1 LPGKVFMVGNE
12 AKPTTQ
18 DIEEELNRIL
28 SSKVFAAAQR
38 SQDFLRY
45 VVERSL
51 KDESPPLK
59 EFAIATDVF
68 GRGDDYDPAID
79 ATVRVEAGRLR
90 GRLREYY
97 DVEGKDDPVC
107 VEIPKGG
114 YCPVFTIRRSKPG
127 STIEAPLMVE
137 RETILGRQTDFR
149 WGRWAVV
156 AVVLL
161 GLAAVGAWRWRE
173 DGRKAKSDPEG
184 GRQIALAVLPFTN
197 GTGDKANDYLA
208 DGLTGNLIRQLSE
221 IPVLKV
227 MARAAV
233 YGIRSNTGDAMT
245 MGRSLHVNGV
255 MTGVM
260 HEEDGK
266 LVVDTE
272 LTNVTDGSIIES
284 HRYLPEGGDLRP
296 VQASIVQDV
305 IHGLKIELDARQSAH
320 VLRPVSSSIEA
331 YQEML
336 RGESAARGNS
346 PMAIHDAIGHFE
358 RAVKL
363 DPKFAIAWSDLAQA
377 HLLLGIYFED
387 PRQHMPQASEYA
399 SRALQFDPGDG
410 EAHGTLGLV
419 KLLYD
424 WDYAAATSELASIKD
439 EQSALTVLSCTSH
452 LMAQTGRTR
461 DADEMVNRMLG
472 YDPQSAQLIGELG
485 CIDYYRG
492 DYENAMRH
500 YRDAVAMDPHSP
512 VPYWG
517 LGKTLSLEGKYGEA
531 VKVMRQFNPANG
543 FEPPLLT
550 AEIGYAL
557 GREGK
562 TGEAEREIA
571 DLRKE
576 SKATFVDPYLVSLI
590 YLGMG
595 DEQNTLQWL
604 DRAYVVR
611 SPFLI
616 SISTEPKW
624 KRMIERPGLQAFLA
638 KMTPQDARIEN
649 SSEVKM
655 DIYRRARFSS
665 RMSRRKS
672 PSYSSW

>member
-1 LPGKVFMVGNE
+1 MVENE
-12 AKPTTQ
+12 TKPTAQ
-18 DIEEELNRIL
+18 DIEEQLHRIL

-38 SQDFLRY
+38 SQSFLRY

-51 KDESPPLK
+51 RDESPPLK

-97 DVEGKDDPVC
+97 DVEGKQDPVC
-107 VEIPKGG
+107 VDIPKGG
-114 YCPVFTIRRSKPG
+114 YSPAFTFRPDKSD
-127 STIEAPLMVE
+127 SATEVPLTVE
-137 RETILGRQTDFR
+137 RIVSIETIPIRQKPFR
-149 WGRWAVV
+149 WGRWAVGG
-156 AVVLL
+156 VVLL
-161 GLAAVGAWRWRE
+161 GLAATGAWRWRE
-173 DGRKAKSDPEG
+173 DSHKVRGDREG

-197 GTGDKANDYLA
+197 GTGDKAKDYLA
-208 DGLTGNLIRQLSE
+208 DGLTNNLIRQLSD

-233 YGIRSNTGDAMT
+233 YGFRPSMGNAVTI
-245 MGRSLHVNGV
+245 GRSLHVSGV

-260 HEEDGK
+260 HDEDGK

-272 LTNVTDGSIIES
+272 LANVTDGSIIES

-296 VQASIVQDV
+296 VQASIVQDL

-336 RGESAARGNS
+336 RGEGAARGNS
-346 PMAIHDAIGHFE
+346 PVALHDAIGHFE
-358 RAVKL
+358 QAVKL
-363 DPKFAIAWSDLAQA
+363 DPKFTIAWSDLAQA

-387 PRQHMPQASEYA
+387 PRQHMPLANEYA
-399 SRALQFDPGDG
+399 SRALLFDPGYG

-419 KLLYD
+419 KLLYN
-424 WDYAAATSELASIKD
+424 WDYAGASSELASVKD
-439 EQSALTVLSCTSH
+439 QQSALTVLSCTSH
-452 LMAQTGRTR
+452 LLAQTGRTR

-492 DYENAMRH
+492 DYENALRH
-500 YRDAVAMDPHSP
+500 YREAVAMDPHSP

-517 LGKTLSLEGKYGEA
+517 LGKTLSLQGKYGEA
-531 VKVMRQFNPANG
+531 VKVMVQFNLANE

-562 TGEAEREIA
+562 TGEAEREIEN
-571 DLRKE
+571 LRKE
-576 SKATFVDPYLVSLI
+576 SNSTYVDPYLVSLI

-595 DEQNTLQWL
+595 DEQVTLQWL
-604 DRAYVVR
+604 NRAYVVR

-624 KRMIERPGLQAFLA
+624 KRMIAHPGLQAFLA
-638 KMTPQDARIEN
+638 KMTPQEDMRASVSG
-649 SSEVKM
+649 SSHEH
-655 DIYRRARFSS
+655 S
-665 RMSRRKS
+665 R
-672 PSYSSW
+672 